1 MLWRYSI
8 LWYMPSRSKWHLT
21 SSVAQ
26 WTSEKFMNLCSPN
39 FFTFA
44 AERTWCDAV
53 GSFLKHMS
61 IYLTL
66 LLFLLGWGAFSSGSL
81 ACAFAFGFGF
91 GFAAGF
97 DLGRAFLGITVLIRS
112 GHKNLFNWYRKKRHR
127 ICIHVG
133 SSLLLT
139 INQKR
144 PHTNRPSNSLLARCS
159 KLHDSRS
166 LGKGKRLRRKRRQGR
181 KGTNVWALRSVLL
194 MQMSWSRTG
203 FWLHPKFS
211 WDQPLAW
218 VTQTKFLLVYIYIPI
233 L

>member
-1 MLWRYSI
+1 MTSNKFCCAMDIREVHEPVQSKLFSPLQQSGLDVTQLGLFSSTCQFTWLSYFSCLAGVLSPPAHWLALLLSVSASVSQPASI
-8 LWYMPSRSKWHLT
+8 WEELSWESPSW
-21 SSVAQ
+21 
-26 WTSEKFMNLCSPN
+26 F
-39 FFTFA
+39 
-44 AERTWCDAV
+44 AV
-53 GSFLKHMS
+53 GTK
-61 IYLTL
+61 I
-66 LLFLLGWGAFSSGSL
+66 
-81 ACAFAFGFGF
+81 C
-91 GFAAGF
+91 
-97 DLGRAFLGITVLIRS
+97 LIDIV
-112 GHKNLFNWYRKKRHR
+112 KKDR

-203 FWLHPKFS
+203 FWLHPTFS

-218 VTQTKFLLVYIYIPI
+218 VTQTKFLLVYIYTYTVANKYY
-233 L
+233 

>member
-39 FFTFA
+39 LFHLCSRA
-44 AERTWCDAV
+44 DLMWRSW
-53 GSFLKHMS
+53 S

-81 ACAFAFGFGF
+81 ACAFAFGF

-218 VTQTKFLLVYIYIPI
+218 VTQTKFLLV
-233 L
+233 